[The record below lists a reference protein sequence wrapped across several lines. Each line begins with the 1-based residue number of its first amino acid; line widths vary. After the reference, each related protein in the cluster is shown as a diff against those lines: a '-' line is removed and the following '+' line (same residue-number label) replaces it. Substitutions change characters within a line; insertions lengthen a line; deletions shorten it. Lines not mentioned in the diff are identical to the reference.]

1 MVIFTD
7 TGSVTANFVLI
18 ILQQQV
24 TPLPQVCLDFATAS
38 TENQTPTGAH
48 RPQLSHFLTHQ
59 TLAPLP
65 PHHLFLS
72 SGSALQ
78 VDMGSV
84 GTLVVRGAQRKCP
97 HTFPVLQISTGL
109 AALGPSQLLESRG
122 AFLRL
127 KFPIDSFCSSW
138 MLLGSHEFSL
148 LCCPDLIQI
157 IFPLT
162 YELELL
168 KVSLSERVACGFFS
182 FLF

>member
-59 TLAPLP
+59 TPAPLP
-65 PHHLFLS
+65 PLHLFLS

-97 HTFPVLQISTGL
+97 PHLPCPTNIHRFG
-109 AALGPSQLLESRG
+109 
-122 AFLRL
+122 
-127 KFPIDSFCSSW
+127 C
-138 MLLGSHEFSL
+138 LGSFPAFGITRCFSQTE
-148 LCCPDLIQI
+148 IS
-157 IFPLT
+157 
-162 YELELL
+162 Y
-168 KVSLSERVACGFFS
+168 
-182 FLF
+182 